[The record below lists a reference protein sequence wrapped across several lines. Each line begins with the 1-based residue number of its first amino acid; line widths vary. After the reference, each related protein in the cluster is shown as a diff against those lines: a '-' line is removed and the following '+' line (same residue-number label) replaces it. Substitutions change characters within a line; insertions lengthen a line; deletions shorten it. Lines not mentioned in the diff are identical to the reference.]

1 METKNGPGRPAYCTA
16 NGVFKY
22 DHPFNTIPLND
33 WVQTVN
39 THMSSIYG
47 WKTSSLQPG
56 AFGYDNMCM
65 SIGRLFQ
72 NLTFDIEIASDIV
85 HEACIENY
93 TYWVTNKPW
102 NGSATHAKG
111 VYRKPKNT
119 LGDERRKRCAATK
132 YADLPDDEKEKDR
145 VIARFIIN
153 NHLDYQQF
161 VRSFTPRNLE
171 ELEDRT
177 LIFPSSSDPLTIQ
190 PTIVVNDL
198 EKNILKK
205 TIDSYKTSTN
215 NAPIYDFTEQSEG
228 ASSVGALC
236 AKAGRAVTA
245 KRPRLYLGPTSQV
258 ALTTTFR
265 GKLAGSRGVVISIDD
280 VDGEELPFVRFMD
293 GDEVHVKYIHNV
305 MPLMMASYI
314 PLTSNIKFELEMC
327 LIDGNIINVDMMGQ
341 ALEKARTFDCV
352 EVRNLP
358 SWTPETV
365 LDLISD
371 PVWKQIL
378 SEAFATERR
387 AEFLETFSSWVW
399 SQYETTT
406 VFPPKHEIFA
416 ALNAATF
423 DDVKVVII
431 GQDPYHTPKKAHGL
445 SFSVLNGIQPSLRNI
460 YSELQRTGFTV
471 PTKSGNLMKWAEQGV
486 LLLNSSLTVCS
497 GKANSHAGKG
507 WEKITDEII
516 QQINSRKDNV
526 VFMLWGAFAQKKA
539 TFIDINRHC
548 ILKAVHPSPM
558 ATGYVGCNCFRD
570 ANKYLVDKGRYEIDW
585 NLKDE

>member
-1 METKNGPGRPAYCTA
+1 LKA
-16 NGVFKY
+16 
-22 DHPFNTIPLND
+22 
-33 WVQTVN
+33 
-39 THMSSIYG
+39 
-47 WKTSSLQPG
+47 SSLQPG
-56 AFGYDNMCM
+56 AFGYDSMCM

-72 NLTFDIEIASDIV
+72 NLTFDVETASDIV
-85 HEACIENY
+85 HEAWIENY
-93 TYWVTNKPW
+93 TYWTANKPW
-102 NGSATHAKG
+102 KGSATHAKG
-111 VYRKPKNT
+111 VYRKPKNAF
-119 LGDERRKRCAATK
+119 GDERHERCAATK

-145 VIARFIIN
+145 IIARYIIN

-171 ELEDRT
+171 ELEYKTRV
-177 LIFPSSSDPLTIQ
+177 FPPSSDPLTIQ

-198 EKNILKK
+198 EKNILKR
-205 TIDSYKTSTN
+205 TIDSYKMSTN
-215 NAPIYDFTEQSEG
+215 NAPIYNFTTDG
-228 ASSVGALC
+228 
-236 AKAGRAVTA
+236 
-245 KRPRLYLGPTSQV
+245 PRLYLGSTSQV
-258 ALTTTFR
+258 ALTTTVR
-265 GKLAGSRGVVISIDD
+265 GKLVGSRGVVISIDD
-280 VDGEELPFVRFMD
+280 VDGEELPLVRFTD
-293 GDEVHVKYIHNV
+293 GDEVHIKYIHNV
-305 MPLMMASYI
+305 MPLMMANYVS
-314 PLTSNIKFELEMC
+314 LASNIKFELEIC
-327 LIDGNIINVDMMGQ
+327 LVDGNIITVDMMGQ

-371 PVWKQIL
+371 PEWKQVL
-378 SEAFATERR
+378 REAFATERR

-399 SQYETTT
+399 SQYDTTT

-486 LLLNSSLTVCS
+486 LLLNSSLTVRS

-516 QQINSRKDNV
+516 QQISSRKDNV
-526 VFMLWGAFAQKKA
+526 VFMLWGAFAQKKS
-539 TFIDINRHC
+539 TFIDVNRHC
-548 ILKAVHPSPM
+548 ILNAMHPM
-558 ATGYVGCNCFRD
+558 MTTRYIGCNCFRD
-570 ANKYLVDKGRYEIDW
+570 ANKYLADKNRDEIDW